1 MADAVLY
8 LLYGKWA
15 GEANECFV
23 NGAIGTGKK
32 IQKVSEERNWK
43 MTIREMQLEDIELI
57 LPMYLSYYNE
67 QEGGCWTAETAGKR
81 IRQVLHMDDD
91 IDVIGF
97 AVGYFKQYDD
107 IVGYT
112 LEEIVIA
119 REHQN
124 KGLGSSLLGE
134 LERRVR
140 EKGAACVE
148 LQAVNDEMHERYYG
162 KAGYHNAKNF
172 VMKVKWF

>member
-1 MADAVLY
+1 
-8 LLYGKWA
+8 
-15 GEANECFV
+15 
-23 NGAIGTGKK
+23 
-32 IQKVSEERNWK
+32 
-43 MTIREMQLEDIELI
+43 MTIREMKLEDIELI

-81 IRQVLHMDDD
+81 IRQVLHMDDSYALLMEDD

-119 REHQN
+119 RGRQGR
-124 KGLGSSLLGE
+124 GLGSLLLAE
-134 LERRVR
+134 AERRVR
-140 EKGAACVE
+140 EQGAAGVE
-148 LQAVNDEMHERYYG
+148 LSSVNDELHQRFYE
-162 KAGYHNAKNF
+162 KAGYGDAKNF
-172 VMKVKWF
+172 VQKVKWFST